1 MIKCNYP
8 TLNWFDI
15 VVIQILGKRIFVENY
30 RETGNIKRISARFH
44 TRSNLNREARKQSG
58 SGKTETLL
66 AFIRRWFVYR
76 FGNSKLERYK
86 RERAAQWHVSY

>member
-1 MIKCNYP
+1 MLLYRFSVNEY
-8 TLNWFDI
+8 
-15 VVIQILGKRIFVENY
+15 Y
-30 RETGNIKRISARFH
+30 RETGNIKRVPARFH
-44 TRSNLNREARKQSG
+44 TRSNLNRDARKQSG

-86 RERAAQWHVSY
+86 GRTGSVARQLLIKLKTGREEV